1 MKCSIGISNFLEI
14 SAAAAAAAA
23 KSLSHVWLLAT
34 PWTAAYQAPLS
45 MGFSRQDYWSGVPLL
60 SPLRFLVFPIL
71 LFSSISLHW
80 LLRRAFLSLLA
91 ILWNCAFRWVYLS
104 FSPLPFTC
112 LFFSAIYK
120 ASSDSCFAFLHFFFS
135 GMVLITT
142 FCTMLWTSSPNS
154 PALFI
159 WKG

>member
-80 LLRRAFLSLLA
+80 LLRKAFLSHLALL
-91 ILWNCAFRWVYLS
+91 WSSAFKWVYLF
-104 FSPLPFTC
+104 FSPLVLASLLFTAIC
-112 LFFSAIYK
+112 KVITLHYITLRPPQTVILLFCISFSWGWSWPLPPIQ
-120 ASSDSCFAFLHFFFS
+120 
-135 GMVLITT
+135 
-142 FCTMLWTSSPNS
+142 
-154 PALFI
+154 
-159 WKG
+159 